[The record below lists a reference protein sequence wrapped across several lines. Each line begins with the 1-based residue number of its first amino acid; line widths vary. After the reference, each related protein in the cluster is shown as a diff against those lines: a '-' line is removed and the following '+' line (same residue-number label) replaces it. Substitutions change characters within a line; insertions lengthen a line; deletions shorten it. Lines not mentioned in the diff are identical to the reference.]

1 MAGFFRIFVMFLYFL
16 RVFIDLFS
24 SDFYFQIY
32 SDRFILVFNV
42 LCSICM
48 CVFNKVYVLQIF
60 NFIACPA
67 WVIFMYSPPL
77 LDHWTLKSQNSA
89 LGL

>member
-1 MAGFFRIFVMFLYFL
+1 MAGFFKIFVMFLYFL

-42 LCSICM
+42 LCSILG
-48 CVFNKVYVLQIF
+48 VYVIG
-60 NFIACPA
+60 
-67 WVIFMYSPPL
+67 
-77 LDHWTLKSQNSA
+77 SQNREPLQKLIHSYVMKI
-89 LGL
+89 

>member
-42 LCSICM
+42 LCSIC
-48 CVFNKVYVLQIF
+48 VFSSLCIS
-60 NFIACPA
+60 NFQFYSLS

>member
-1 MAGFFRIFVMFLYFL
+1 MAGFFKIFVMFLYFL

-42 LCSICM
+42 LCSIC
-48 CVFNKVYVLQIF
+48 VFSIK
-60 NFIACPA
+60 
-67 WVIFMYSPPL
+67 FMYFKFSIL
-77 LDHWTLKSQNSA
+77 
-89 LGL
+89 

>member
-16 RVFIDLFS
+16 RVFIDLFIDLFS

-42 LCSICM
+42 LCSIC
-48 CVFNKVYVLQIF
+48 VFSIK
-60 NFIACPA
+60 
-67 WVIFMYSPPL
+67 FMYFKFL
-77 LDHWTLKSQNSA
+77 IL
-89 LGL
+89 